1 MNMTEFALSKTRM
14 AGQALKEHLA
24 AHKGIVMHHRNP
36 LNLSANGSDK
46 LVHVPGMM
54 THGFA
59 EQRLI

>member
-1 MNMTEFALSKTRM
+1 MTEFAPSKTRM

-24 AHKGIVMHHRNP
+24 AHKGIVMHHGNP
-36 LNLSANGSDK
+36 LNLSASSSNK
-46 LVHVPGMM
+46 LIHVPGMM

>member
-1 MNMTEFALSKTRM
+1 MTEFTPSKNRM
-14 AGQALKEHLA
+14 AGQALKEQVDP
-24 AHKGIVMHHRNP
+24 HKGMVKHVRNSA
-36 LNLSANGSDK
+36 NLSANGSDK